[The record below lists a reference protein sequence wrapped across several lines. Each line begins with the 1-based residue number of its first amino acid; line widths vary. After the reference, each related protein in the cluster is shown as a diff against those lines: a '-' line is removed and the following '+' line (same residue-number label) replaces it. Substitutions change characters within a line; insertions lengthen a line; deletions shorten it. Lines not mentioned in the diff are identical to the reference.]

1 MRKNKI
7 TLAALIVAISTQQL
21 ALANSSKEY
30 RYEVGKER
38 VELRDVTQNK
48 PSASTSTSTSTS
60 NGSTS
65 ATSGVLSAGGSSS
78 SAESC
83 DDISKD
89 VAAKFAEKV
98 KAALPSSPE
107 DNVSNA
113 VAQSGALNTNQQGG
127 DEGLF
132 SFSLAS
138 MSMTGGSIWAAIQE
152 VGKKVVDKAKEVAMN
167 AVRRAAES
175 AINSAVASVNRAYA
189 TQVAKISS
197 KMGFGGSVLTSAL
210 SGVVPSITTTAGSC
224 AMNMDSACLDKVAV
238 AVSQSI
244 DQGTTAAVGQIRSE
258 VTNVVNE
265 TVTNAANGASNVIRE
280 NAPDFIK
287 GELTRVISDTRRE
300 IYQAGQA
307 IGSSISTDVLNN
319 TNATGTNGTN
329 GSNRSTNML
338 YGN

>member
-38 VELRDVTQNK
+38 VELRDVTKN
-48 PSASTSTSTSTS
+48 TSTTTASSPATNT
-60 NGSTS
+60 
-65 ATSGVLSAGGSSS
+65 TSGVLGASGSSS

-138 MSMTGGSIWAAIQE
+138 MSITGGSIWAAIQE

-167 AVRRAAES
+167 AVKRAAET
-175 AINSAVASVNRAYA
+175 AITSAVSSVNRAYA

-224 AMNMDSACLDKVAV
+224 AMNMDSACLDKVAT

-244 DQGTTAAVGQIRSE
+244 DQGTTAAVGQIRTE
-258 VTNVVNE
+258 VNNTVNN
-265 TVTNAANGASNVIRE
+265 TVSNAADRVSGAIRE
-280 NAPDFIK
+280 NAPDLIK
-287 GELTRVISDTRRE
+287 DELTRVVSDTRRE

-307 IGSSISTDVLNN
+307 VNSSITTDTFKNN
-319 TNATGTNGTN
+319 TNSTGTNGTN